1 MTLLK
6 CNDDILSK
14 PYCHCS
20 QISKFELSKYCY
32 IILSNF
38 DTI

>member
-14 PYCHCS
+14 LYCHCS
-20 QISKFELSKYCY
+20 QITKFELSKCCY
-32 IILSNF
+32 IILAHF
-38 DTI
+38 DKI